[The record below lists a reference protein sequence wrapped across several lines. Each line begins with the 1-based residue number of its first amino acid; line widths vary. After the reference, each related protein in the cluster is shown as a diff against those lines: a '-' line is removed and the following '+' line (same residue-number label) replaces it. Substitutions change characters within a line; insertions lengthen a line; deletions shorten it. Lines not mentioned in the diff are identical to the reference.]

1 VTGTG
6 TGDDQLDVVGE
17 LLTARA
23 GYRLDPVVRDRLL
36 RTVADAAKGRKQS
49 LDDYVA
55 DLRTDAGAL
64 QSLLD
69 SITVQETWFFREP
82 AHFAALVDDVLPG
95 QPGPITIW
103 SAGCANGQEAWSI
116 AMALHEAG
124 RSDCR
129 VLATD
134 VSARALARAVAGQ
147 YSDRELR
154 GLSDGRRA
162 RFLTVDKGG
171 ARINTML
178 RERVRF
184 IHHNLVTDP
193 VPLPARLCPVVFCRN
208 VMIYLDPEARL
219 TALNRMA
226 GLIPH
231 GGWLFLGFSE
241 SLWQITDAFEPVRV
255 GNAFAYRRAG
265 PRRDPERQRPPATK
279 KKPPRRP
286 AVPPPAAVAAAP
298 VTEEPAVDDITSARR
313 AVYECPD
320 DPIAHL
326 HLGLRLEASGDRIA
340 AGRAFAASRA
350 ALDRCDPAHIEAA
363 LEGWQP
369 SQLAGLLDARLA
381 ATSSPRR

>member
-1 VTGTG
+1 MTRRSEA
-6 TGDDQLDVVGE
+6 DARLDVVGE
-17 LLTARA
+17 LLAKKA

-49 LDDYVA
+49 VEDYVDA
-55 DLRTDAGAL
+55 LRTDAGAL

-82 AHFAALVDDVLPG
+82 AHFDALVNDVLPG
-95 QPGPITIW
+95 QLGPITIW

-124 RSDCR
+124 RTDCR

-134 VSARALARAVAGQ
+134 VSARALARAEAGH
-147 YSDRELR
+147 YSDREMR
-154 GLSDGRRA
+154 GLSEGRQA
-162 RFLTVDKGG
+162 RFLTPGKGG
-171 ARINTML
+171 ASINSML

-184 IHHNLVTDP
+184 LRHNLVTDP
-193 VPLPARLCPVVFCRN
+193 VPLPARLSPVVFCRN

-219 TALNRMA
+219 AALDRMA

-231 GGWLFLGFSE
+231 DGWLFLGFSE
-241 SLWQITDAFEPVRV
+241 SLWQVTDAFEPVRV
-255 GNAFAYRRAG
+255 GNAFAYRRTT
-265 PRRDPERQRPPATK
+265 PRRSPRPAPPK
-279 KKPPRRP
+279 QKPPRRRT
-286 AVPPPAAVAAAP
+286 APPATVAPAP
-298 VTEEPAVDDITSARR
+298 IPEELTVDEITSARR
-313 AVYECPD
+313 AVYERPD

-326 HLGLRLEASGDRIA
+326 HLGLRLEASGDMLS
-340 AGRAFAASRA
+340 AGRAFAAARS
-350 ALDRCDPAHIEAA
+350 ALDRCDPAHLEAA

-381 ATSSPRR
+381 ATAAPRR

>member
-1 VTGTG
+1 VTRKTEA
-6 TGDDQLDVVGE
+6 DARLDVVGE
-17 LLTARA
+17 LLSAKA

-49 LDDYVA
+49 VDDYVD

-82 AHFAALVDDVLPG
+82 AHFDALVNDVLPG
-95 QPGPITIW
+95 QLGPITIW

-124 RSDCR
+124 RTDCR

-134 VSARALARAVAGQ
+134 VSARALARAAAGY

-162 RFLTVDKGG
+162 RFLTTEKGG
-171 ARINTML
+171 ARINATL
-178 RERVRF
+178 RDRVRF
-184 IHHNLVTDP
+184 LLHNLVTDP
-193 VPLPARLCPVVFCRN
+193 VPIPARQCPVVFCRN

-219 TALNRMA
+219 GALDRMA
-226 GLIPH
+226 RLIPH
-231 GGWLFLGFSE
+231 DGWLFLGFSE
-241 SLWQITDAFEPVRV
+241 SLWQVTDAFEPVRV
-255 GNAFAYRRAG
+255 GNAFAYRRTT
-265 PRRDPERQRPPATK
+265 PRRTAERQRPAPPATRK
-279 KKPPRRP
+279 APRRRP
-286 AVPPPAAVAAAP
+286 APPPAAAAP
-298 VTEEPAVDDITSARR
+298 IQREPVVDEIASARR
-313 AVYECPD
+313 TVYEQPD

-326 HLGLRLEASGDRIA
+326 HLGLRLEASGDLLA
-340 AGRAFAASRA
+340 AGRAFAAARS
-350 ALDRCDPAHIEAA
+350 ALDRCDPARLEAA

-369 SQLAGLLDARLA
+369 SQLAGFLDVRLA
-381 ATSSPRR
+381 ATAVPRR